1 MSFRAYSK
9 TTDRKDEFAVLTGIA
24 VLLIFSNFLV
34 TEFFQ
39 SLLLLTCWVVVI
51 CFNKIHQLHSSNC
64 SPFGVNKESISHFL
78 FLEQLT
84 MVTCMVSYRNTN
96 HICRFVQVKGKR
108 KSKHNKQ
115 R

>member
-39 SLLLLTCWVVVI
+39 SLLLRAGL
-51 CFNKIHQLHSSNC
+51 L
-64 SPFGVNKESISHFL
+64 
-78 FLEQLT
+78 
-84 MVTCMVSYRNTN
+84 
-96 HICRFVQVKGKR
+96 
-108 KSKHNKQ
+108 
-115 R
+115 